1 MRTRLRTT
9 LTAAVAVGALTVGAV
24 LPALAQGDE
33 PDTGTPDT
41 ATEQDVEDGTDDRG
55 PRRHG
60 DRGPHHDAFVT
71 ALAEELDLPEDE
83 VRTAIETVREQ
94 LRTEHR
100 LERRDR
106 EGGSHLAERLGRAD
120 RPGREDRPRSW

>member
-1 MRTRLRTT
+1 MRTKLRTT

-33 PDTGTPDT
+33 PDPSTPDT
-41 ATEQDVEDGTDDRG
+41 AIEQDEDGTAERG

-106 EGGSHLAERLGRAD
+106 DGGPHLAERLGRAD
-120 RPGREDRPRSW
+120 RPGREDRPRT

>member
-1 MRTRLRTT
+1 MRSRTRTRTA
-9 LTAAVAVGALTVGAV
+9 LTAAVAVGALTLGAV
-24 LPALAQGDE
+24 LPAVAQGEDK
-33 PDTGTPDT
+33 DTGT
-41 ATEQDVEDGTDDRG
+41 EQDAEDTTAERG
-55 PRRHG
+55 PRHHG
-60 DRGPHHDAFVT
+60 VRGVHHDAFVA

-83 VRTAIETVREQ
+83 VRTAIDTVRDE

-120 RPGREDRPRSW
+120 RPGREDRPRTW